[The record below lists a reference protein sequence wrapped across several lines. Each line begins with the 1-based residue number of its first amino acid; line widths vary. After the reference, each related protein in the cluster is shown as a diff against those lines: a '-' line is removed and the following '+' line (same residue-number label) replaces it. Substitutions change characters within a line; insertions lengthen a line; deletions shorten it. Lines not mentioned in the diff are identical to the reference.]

1 MKDLTIAPPC
11 SLLRLVF
18 TEPCERVP
26 KERKN
31 PDIVAGSTSY
41 TPRASRRERRV
52 GDSLRVLWL
61 VAQTTVL
68 DTSAYA
74 SCKSKLSFATKPQHS
89 Q

>member
-1 MKDLTIAPPC
+1 MKDLTIAPSC